1 MKRFVVAFWI
11 VMFTLSLGVAVSG
24 AQGVPKSAAMPDLGE
39 EDMLILTAPVQ
50 AVDQEKR
57 TVTLKGAGGK
67 LITFKA
73 GEEVKNFAQIKVGD
87 LVVVQY
93 YESIAIQVKKPGEAK
108 PGVTGVEV
116 TARAKPG
123 EKPAGMVAEQVT
135 VTATVEAIAADKKSV
150 ALKGPEGNS
159 VPVKVKNPKYLENV
173 KVGDEVVVTY
183 TEALVINVVK
193 VEIEKGGK

>member
-1 MKRFVVAFWI
+1 MKRFIVVFWI
-11 VMFTLSLGVAVSG
+11 VMFTLSLGVAVAG
-24 AQGVPKSAAMPDLGE
+24 AQGAAKSAAKPDMEE
-39 EDMLILTAPVQ
+39 EDMLMLTAPVQ

-57 TVTLKGAGGK
+57 TVTVKGSGGK
-67 LITFKA
+67 LLTFKA
-73 GEEVKNFAQIKVGD
+73 GKEVKNFAQIKVGD

-108 PGVTGVEV
+108 PGVTAAEV

-135 VTATVEAIAADKKSV
+135 VTAVVEAIAADKKSV
-150 ALKGPEGNS
+150 TLKGPEGNS

-173 KVGDEVVVTY
+173 KVGDQVVVTY

-193 VEIEKGGK
+193 VEIKKGGK